1 MKIEFDI
8 EVGSGNWTPGKA
20 ILEMIKE
27 AYNQKHEHSNK
38 TVLDKIT
45 AIESEIK
52 SDSDNPVSSSAV
64 AGEIEKFHSHE
75 NKDVLDLIGQEGGNL
90 TFDGKEITASSSGS
104 GDFRVTAAQ
113 VAAELFAA
121 SNVTVVSCKP
131 SEAINN
137 EYYTN
142 YFMDLIANTYI
153 IFAPTEDGK
162 LRIFST
168 ETYELSETIDVLAGQ
183 LVIWYCDMGSWPT
196 CYIKQGREIREILIN
211 GLESLS

>member
-38 TVLDKIT
+38 NVLDKIT
-45 AIESEIK
+45 AVETEVK

-64 AGEIEKFHSHE
+64 AGEIEKIHSHE
-75 NKDVLDLIGQEGGNL
+75 NKDVLDLIGQKDGNL
-90 TFDGKEITASSSGS
+90 IFDGKEITASLSGS
-104 GDFRVTAAQ
+104 GNFRVTAAQ
-113 VAAELFAA
+113 VATELLTA

-137 EYYTN
+137 ENYTN
-142 YFMDLIANTYI
+142 FFWSLIAHTYI
-153 IFAPTEDGK
+153 IFVPIEGGE
-162 LRIFST
+162 LQCFSS
-168 ETYELSETIDVLAGQ
+168 ETYDFSETIDVFAGQ
-183 LVIWYCDMGSWPT
+183 LVIWYCDTSGELNR
-196 CYIKQGREIREILIN
+196 YLKQGKEIRNILIN